1 MTENEAQLAAAATT
15 LTYVAELLLG
25 LTVANTSNQAEML
38 DRMCFALKCQMQAD
52 FASPRTSATLPAN
65 AEDRARV
72 QAAVLRM
79 TDELF
84 ARTANQYVAPPPV
97 AGRA

>member
-1 MTENEAQLAAAATT
+1 MTENETQLAASATT

-25 LTVANTSNQAEML
+25 LTVANTSNQAEVL
-38 DRMCFALKCQMQAD
+38 DRMRFALQCQMQSD
-52 FASPRTSATLPAN
+52 FASQRTSATLPAN

-72 QAAVLRM
+72 QSAVLRL

-84 ARTANQYVAPPPV
+84 ARAANQYVAPPPV
-97 AGRA
+97 VGRA